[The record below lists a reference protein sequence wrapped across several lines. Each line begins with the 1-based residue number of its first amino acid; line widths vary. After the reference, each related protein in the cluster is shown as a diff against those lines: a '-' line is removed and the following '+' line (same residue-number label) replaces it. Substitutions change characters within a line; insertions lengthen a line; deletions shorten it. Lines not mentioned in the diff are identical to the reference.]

1 MRLNRWLRRLWLL
14 NGIIF
19 LIGGSIFTFQL
30 VQNYFRIRPEER
42 GPIVGDR
49 LEKAITDS
57 LVLQD
62 VSLSLPRSIG
72 ISPYRFI
79 QVIAKDYTTPI
90 RVMKFSDLGPP
101 PSMVRGPEYA
111 YENNV
116 LNGSGT
122 YNLLFFKADGSDP
135 HLLLDKKCFVLSAD
149 IPTER
154 DSDQLFNVYRLIFTD
169 TDGDGLSDGT
179 EVNTTHTDP
188 LVADTD
194 AGLTRFDRSDL
205 YCSDINGL
213 HLRQITNDSLRIVR
227 YTKASH
233 DGKLYIQVKARPSD
247 SKIPEA
253 DWQERILVYDVKSSQ
268 LAPLV
273 SEEGVLKKVRQILW
287 SK

>member
-19 LIGGSIFTFQL
+19 LIGSSIFTFQL
-30 VQNYFRIRPEER
+30 IQSYFRTRPEER

-79 QVIAKDYTTPI
+79 QVVAKDYTTPV
-90 RVMKFSDLGPP
+90 RVMKYSDLGPP
-101 PSMVRGPEYA
+101 PSMLRGPDYS

-116 LNGSGT
+116 LSGSGN
-122 YNLLFFKADGSDP
+122 YNLLFFKGDGADP
-135 HLLLDKKCFVLSAD
+135 RLLLDKKCFILSAD
-149 IPTER
+149 IPAER
-154 DSDQLFNVYRLIFTD
+154 DSIQSFNVYRLIFTD
-169 TDGDGLSDGT
+169 TDGDGR
-179 EVNTTHTDP
+179 
-188 LVADTD
+188 
-194 AGLTRFDRSDL
+194 LTRFDRSDL

-227 YTKASH
+227 YTKALRES
-233 DGKLYIQVKARPSD
+233 KLYVQVKVRPTD
-247 SKIPEA
+247 SKTPEA

-273 SEEGVLKKVRQILW
+273 AEEGVLKQVRQILW

>member
-154 DSDQLFNVYRLIFTD
+154 DSDQLFNVSRLIFTD
-169 TDGDGLSDGT
+169 TDGDGR
-179 EVNTTHTDP
+179 
-188 LVADTD
+188 
-194 AGLTRFDRSDL
+194 LTRFDRSDL